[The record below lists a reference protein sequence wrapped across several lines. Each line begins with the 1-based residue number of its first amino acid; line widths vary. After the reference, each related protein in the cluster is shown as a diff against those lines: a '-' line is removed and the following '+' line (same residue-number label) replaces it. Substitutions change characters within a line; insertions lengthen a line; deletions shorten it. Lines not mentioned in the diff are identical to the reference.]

1 MLGKTLLSK
10 NQTATTNMSAARTNI
25 TIVDAIPL
33 IPRI

>member
-10 NQTATTNMSAARTNI
+10 NQSATTNMIAARTNI
-25 TIVDAIPL
+25 TTVVAIPL